1 MANQLL
7 GPIPAWGSLTLVGS
21 AGFLLGAILA
31 GLLARCLSGRA
42 ASAAVAP
49 HRAFVAAEAGEQG
62 SPAAEWGKGGGPGA
76 ANAVRASGVSGPLGV
91 GVVVN
96 NSGNNASVAAA
107 AAPASSWPAAARV
120 AGGGSGR
127 PHPALQISSPSDGNT
142 HTHSYNY
149 SAGANASAAMAA
161 ASSFSAGGGGSV
173 GATAA
178 VRDAYELEELDD
190 EWRALVQEVD
200 DRLVAARA
208 PKCGAAERA
217 AVVQALLAS
226 APDESAEDAL
236 DRAARLVR
244 AARRGG
250 AAVASGFA

>member
-21 AGFLLGAILA
+21 AGFLLGAVLA
-31 GLLARCLSGRA
+31 GLLSRCLSRG
-42 ASAAVAP
+42 STAVAP
-49 HRAFVAAEAGEQG
+49 ARAFVSAEAGEQG

-96 NSGNNASVAAA
+96 NSSNANSTTTTPAAA
-107 AAPASSWPAAARV
+107 ASWPAAARV
-120 AGGGSGR
+120 AGGASGR
-127 PHPALQISSPSDGNT
+127 PHPALQISSPSEGNT
-142 HTHSYNY
+142 THSHNY
-149 SAGANASAAMAA
+149 ASAFAGGAAA
-161 ASSFSAGGGGSV
+161 ASSGTMSV
-173 GATAA
+173 GATVA

-217 AVVQALLAS
+217 AVVQTLLAS

>member
-21 AGFLLGAILA
+21 AGFLLGAVLA
-31 GLLARCLSGRA
+31 GLVARCLSGRA
-42 ASAAVAP
+42 SAASVAP

-91 GVVVN
+91 GAVVN
-96 NSGNNASVAAA
+96 NSGGYSRSGA
-107 AAPASSWPAAARV
+107 AAPAAAWPAAARV
-120 AGGGSGR
+120 AGGAPGA
-127 PHPALQISSPSDGNT
+127 PHPALQISSPSDANPRSSSCSGAAS
-142 HTHSYNY
+142 HS
-149 SAGANASAAMAA
+149 GGAA
-161 ASSFSAGGGGSV
+161 ASSGATGAA
-173 GATAA
+173 ATAA

-217 AVVQALLAS
+217 SVVQALLAS

>member
-21 AGFLLGAILA
+21 AGFLLGAVLA
-31 GLLARCLSGRA
+31 GLVARCLSARA
-42 ASAAVAP
+42 ASSAAVAP

-62 SPAAEWGKGGGPGA
+62 SPAAEWGKSGGARA

-96 NSGNNASVAAA
+96 NATSATAAT
-107 AAPASSWPAAARV
+107 PASSWPAAARV
-120 AGGGSGR
+120 AGGASGR
-127 PHPALQISSPSDGNT
+127 PHPALQVSSPSPSEAAGMGNAAAGQ
-142 HTHSYNY
+142 SYSYTNNPAV
-149 SAGANASAAMAA
+149 AGDASSAAT
-161 ASSFSAGGGGSV
+161 SV

-217 AVVQALLAS
+217 SVVQALLAS

>member
-1 MANQLL
+1 MVNQLL

-21 AGFLLGAILA
+21 AGFLLGAVLA
-31 GLLARCLSGRA
+31 GLVARCLSGRA
-42 ASAAVAP
+42 AAASSVVEP

-62 SPAAEWGKGGGPGA
+62 SPAAEWGKGGGARA

-91 GVVVN
+91 GAVVN
-96 NSGNNASVAAA
+96 NASATAT
-107 AAPASSWPAAARV
+107 PASSWPAAARV
-120 AGGGSGR
+120 AGGVSGR
-127 PHPALQISSPSDGNT
+127 PHPALRVSSPSPSEAGNSAR
-142 HTHSYNY
+142 HSY
-149 SAGANASAAMAA
+149 GSAAGGAA
-161 ASSFSAGGGGSV
+161 ADSSGAASV

-217 AVVQALLAS
+217 SVVQALLAS

>member
-21 AGFLLGAILA
+21 AGFLLGAVLA
-31 GLLARCLSGRA
+31 GLVARCLSGR
-42 ASAAVAP
+42 SGSAVAP
-49 HRAFVAAEAGEQG
+49 HHAFVSAEAGEQG
-62 SPAAEWGKGGGPGA
+62 SPATEWGGKRGGPGA

-96 NSGNNASVAAA
+96 NSASASAAA
-107 AAPASSWPAAARV
+107 TPASSWPAAARV
-120 AGGGSGR
+120 AGGAGAGR
-127 PHPALQISSPSDGNT
+127 PHPALQISSPSENTAGNAAAAA
-142 HTHSYNY
+142 HSYNY
-149 SAGANASAAMAA
+149 SGA
-161 ASSFSAGGGGSV
+161 ASSVATTATGDV
-173 GATAA
+173 ATAA

-226 APDESAEDAL
+226 APDEAAEDAL

>member
-21 AGFLLGAILA
+21 AGFLLGAVLA
-31 GLLARCLSGRA
+31 GLVARCLSGR
-42 ASAAVAP
+42 SLGGAVAP

-62 SPAAEWGKGGGPGA
+62 SPATEWGGKGAGPGA

-96 NSGNNASVAAA
+96 NSGSGAAPGSAAA
-107 AAPASSWPAAARV
+107 TTPASSWPAAARV
-120 AGGGSGR
+120 AGGNTGR
-127 PHPALQISSPSDGNT
+127 PHPALQISSPAESAAQ
-142 HTHSYNY
+142 SYNY
-149 SAGANASAAMAA
+149 SAAA
-161 ASSFSAGGGGSV
+161 ASSGGN
-173 GATAA
+173 AATATTAA